1 MKKRISKW
9 LGLLAAATAGFSAVA
24 VEMPAGYTQL
34 EWVRSTGL
42 QNVNT
47 RWKASKTLRAT
58 MDFIPLEQTGNS
70 MLGTAKSD
78 VLQAWRFFNYS
89 GGFIFDCASNNG
101 SYIRSGQDASKKL
114 DTATRYVLECGIN
127 DSNQVYV
134 KATDVATGAVLAPA
148 TKAAGG
154 TPPEAE
160 DVYVFGGFV
169 KTVMCYERMTLYSL
183 QLSDVVDGTRRLVR
197 DFVPCRTPA
206 NEVGLWERVEGK
218 FYATEGTGRLVCPDD
233 PASKVTY
240 LIANGYE
247 RVQTGVYATKTL
259 QAELDWAPL
268 AATGD
273 IVVGTHVDASDAV
286 AWRYFNASWHYYFDC
301 GCGSGSNGRVSDNGT
316 MTSGTRYLSKFGT
329 EDGNSNLAYLDV
341 TRLTDGAKVVNHKT
355 NGSNNNI
362 ESQPVCVCG
371 GNMKGNYSHV
381 AMRFWSLKLLDLVDG
396 TRQVV
401 GDYVPMR
408 RAAGEVGMVD
418 RAHNNT
424 YYPNAGKGAFNW
436 GGIAYT
442 DDGGVLA
449 IHEGTLAEAEQDVND
464 FSIVS
469 KVGRYMADFSGVA
482 SYPALNIA
490 EGTFSLQNGATGDYA
505 VRGALTVA
513 GGTHIKVDISDTACD
528 RITAGSVALTASA
541 TNPVFIDLA
550 PIHTNHQYAAAYT
563 LMSLP
568 AGADAS
574 TADCFVANCDEVPF
588 AFRVENG
595 NLVMAPRT
603 DLIVSA
609 IWKGDTRAPAN
620 FDLSNPENW
629 TCVNT
634 LGTEVEGALP
644 TEETAV
650 VVPSGSTFNWPK
662 GATLAFKSVQLP
674 STLGGDCDWS
684 GCPLPL
690 TGTIDLCG
698 HTLSLA
704 QPDGTATVTNGVLR
718 MVVGPGETRTAR
730 SANDTIVPSANVK
743 FVFDS
748 ASEHPVEVSDQLLL
762 KAGDVDILSGTIR
775 LVHGNL
781 AGAAVPGTLYVAA
794 GATLDFNLADNVYQ
808 KGPMNEPTH
817 GKTLVLAGTVLNDGA
832 GLEGPN
838 ALMCHLVVR
847 EGGTIGGL
855 TVNATG
861 SVTNRIDAR
870 KLTGSSE
877 TNLVIEGAVPLTVC
891 AGVKT
896 VFSDGPRFAL
906 DRIDNRGGWVQFEG
920 TCTGSITN
928 GLHCYGGLFGYW
940 GAARF
945 DGLEIIVEDGTTDL
959 IHAADNLTI
968 ENQPLEIK
976 EGATLHGVGTYG
988 VTLNGVLKGSG
999 NLTGVNIVMGG
1010 DRSCWQ
1016 VKANATGFTSI
1027 VKVAEEDLAFMTNLK
1042 MFDVEL
1048 DGETLPE
1055 KLVVGPAGSTTAGQ
1069 ASLVTVRIH
1078 TPEGRECAV
1087 GWLTVED
1094 VDGAPKI
1101 VLNVAQGTPVVT
1113 ALWKGWNNP
1122 SLLAPEN
1129 WVCSNATGLVEG
1141 AFPTE
1146 VTAVTV
1152 PGDSDFTCPAA
1163 TPLVCRTFEVS
1174 GQLTADRDWSGVKSL
1189 FVGTL
1194 DLNGHVLTLGN
1205 LNGSATIS
1213 NTAEQPGTVRVTVP
1227 EGAVVPVDYT
1237 TVQLGENI
1245 AFAKDGAG
1253 ALDVQDTILG
1263 QAGDVQLLD
1272 GRVKIIHGKQTAA
1285 ARAGTL
1291 LIDSNAVLD
1300 ANLPDRIYTNL
1311 GLNDPTHG
1319 KTIVLRGMLV
1329 NEGVGAVDANAILG
1343 RVIVEEGGRIGGPA
1357 ETGNRIDMR
1366 TLSGSANNVAV
1377 LEGAVPLTLLRNN
1390 YLVFS
1395 GVTANLDR
1403 IDNRGRLWIEG
1414 TVTGS
1419 ITNGVHCFDSSEFC
1433 WWDVV
1438 NAAGLKVVI
1447 EDGLCDFTQ
1456 KEMAETQSKMVLE
1469 VKEGATLNKVGSSS
1483 FTWNGRLSGNGAIQG
1498 YAFMIGGAD
1507 SCWAMKADDTG
1518 FTEKVSFVGEVSVN
1532 IFKTLKRIEVQYT
1545 GDPSVPKRL
1554 VIAPC
1559 GWLTQAEANAI
1570 ELAVTD
1576 ANGEPLEGF
1585 SLYVNGE
1592 QQLEL
1597 QVGFATIEKATYIG
1611 AGDDPNDLSDP
1622 ANWSCTTAGLP
1633 VTGVP
1638 MALTELTIPDDKV
1651 FTCTNASQIAFAKI
1665 NFPRVLP
1672 GDSDWRGLGSV
1683 AIDTTINLN
1692 GHKLYVS
1699 DLKGAGTLYS
1709 GVQEIE
1715 WIESDG
1721 GQFIDIGLTPKAT
1734 LQAEMDFI
1742 PRDFTGEALVGA
1754 YVDDKT
1760 DWRFADFSGG
1770 AFFDCGNARAGAT
1783 SNGAI
1788 VTLGTRYTAQ
1798 FGTDGSKIYNR
1809 INGGSLSREQTANAN
1824 GSVNTSRTIYVFA
1837 NNKSGT
1843 AMCAKMRLYSLKFW
1857 DVTADGKQLV
1867 RDLVPARRA
1876 GDGMAGL
1883 YDRVACV
1890 FYPNKGA
1897 TPFQASISTYTGSV
1911 GLSELHINV
1920 PAPRTVDNAT
1930 VAISGGIKVV
1940 KEGGGT
1946 LRSTKGGQTWGG
1958 GTVVDAGQFMAK
1970 KECYPWAGVEDEV
1983 VINSNGVFNVWGGG
1997 DCVSPTTKF
2006 TLAGGTIANLM
2017 GDCGTGN
2024 ASIGTVRLT
2033 ADSKL
2038 DAQYSLGFVG
2048 GGYAPTLLDLAGH
2061 ELTVNIGVGK
2071 RFYVDNCEMTK
2082 GKVTVTTGGF
2092 ITFDKTSVRA
2102 RETDFDLNCALT
2114 LNCPVDVHDLTMRWG
2129 TAQYLEGASWINI
2142 HGTYTPVSDYLW
2154 HFNMMDGSTIDLRGR
2169 TSPLPAGAQLTCEDG
2184 ARVKVKLDLANIKKN
2199 ESLITWDAK
2208 PNAKFVAVAS
2218 MPCGLIARD
2227 DGLYATTGLTLF
2239 LR

>member
-1 MKKRISKW
+1 MRIIKW
-9 LGLLAAATAGFSAVA
+9 LGVIVAGWTGFSAVA

-34 EWVRSTGL
+34 EWVRSTGQ

-47 RWKASKTLRAT
+47 GWKASKTLRAT
-58 MDFIPLEQTGNS
+58 MDFIPHEQTGNI
-70 MLGTAKSD
+70 MLGTGKND
-78 VLQAWRFFNYS
+78 VLQAWRFFNYG

-101 SYIRSGQDASKKL
+101 SYIRVGQDASKKL
-114 DTATRYVLECGIN
+114 DTTTRYVLECGIN
-127 DSNQVYV
+127 DANQVYAT
-134 KATDVATGAVLAPA
+134 ATDVATGTVLAPA
-148 TKAAGG
+148 VKTAGG

-160 DVYVFGGFV
+160 DVYVFGGAL
-169 KTVMCYERMTLYSL
+169 KAVMCYERMTLYSL
-183 QLSDVVDGTRRLVR
+183 QLSDVVDGTRQLVR
-197 DFVPCRTPA
+197 DFVPCRSSSH
-206 NEVGLWERVEGK
+206 EVGLWDRVEGK
-218 FYATEGTGRLVCPDD
+218 FYGSQGAGHLVGPDD
-233 PASKVTY
+233 PATKVTY

-247 RVQTGVYATKTL
+247 HAKTGVYATKTL

-273 IVVGTHVDASDAV
+273 IVVGTHVDTSDAV

-301 GCGSGSNGRVSDNGT
+301 GCGSGSNGRVNDGGT

-329 EDGNSNLAYLDV
+329 EDGNPNLAYLDV

-355 NGSNNNI
+355 ASSNNNI

-371 GNMKGNYSHV
+371 GNMKGVLSSV
-381 AMRFWSLKLLDLVDG
+381 AMRLWSVKFMDVVDG
-396 TRQVV
+396 TRRVV
-401 GDYVPMR
+401 GDYVP
-408 RAAGEVGMVD
+408 AIQGGMVGLRD
-418 RAHNNT
+418 LANGNQFYGNT
-424 YYPNAGKGAFNW
+424 AKGAFTW

-449 IHEGTLAEAEQDVND
+449 VHEGTLAEAEQDVND

-469 KVGRYMADFSGVA
+469 KVGHYMADFSGVT

-490 EGTFSLQNGATGDYA
+490 EGTFSLQNGATGDYV

-513 GGTHIKVDISDTACD
+513 GGTHLKFDVSDTACD
-528 RITAGSVALTASA
+528 HITAGSVVLTASA
-541 TNPVFIDLA
+541 TNPIFIDLTST
-550 PIHTNHQYAAAYT
+550 HTNHQYATAYA
-563 LMSLP
+563 LMPLP

-574 TADCFVANCDEVPF
+574 IADCFVASCDEVPF
-588 AFRVENG
+588 SFHVENG
-595 NLVMAPRT
+595 NLVMSPRT

-609 IWKGDTRAPAN
+609 TWKGDTRSPAS
-620 FDLSNPENW
+620 FDVSDPENW

-634 LGTEVEGALP
+634 LGTVVTGALP

-650 VVPSGSTFNWPK
+650 IVPSGSTFNWPK
-662 GATLAFKSVQLP
+662 GTTFAFKTVQLP

-684 GCPLPL
+684 GCPLAL
-690 TGTIDLCG
+690 TGTLDLGG
-698 HTLSLA
+698 HTLTLA

-718 MVVGPGETRTAR
+718 MVVGSGETRTAR
-730 SANDTIVPSANVK
+730 SINDTIVPGEKVK
-743 FVFDS
+743 FVFES
-748 ASEHPVEVSDQLLL
+748 ASEHPIEVNDQLLV
-762 KAGDVDILSGTIR
+762 KSGDVDILAGTLR

-794 GATLDFNLADNVYQ
+794 GATLDYNLPDNVY
-808 KGPMNEPTH
+808 KSLSLNESTH

-832 GLEGPN
+832 GQEGPN

-847 EGGTIGGL
+847 EGGTIGGR

-861 SVTNRIDAR
+861 SVMNRIDAR
-870 KLTGSSE
+870 NLASSSE
-877 TNLVIEGAVPLTVC
+877 TNLVVEGAVPLTTC
-891 AGVKT
+891 AGVKM

-920 TCTGSITN
+920 TCKGSVTN
-928 GLHCYGGLFGYW
+928 GLHCSGGTVSYW
-940 GAARF
+940 SGGRF
-945 DGLEIIVEDGTTDL
+945 EGLDVIVEEGTAEFNHPVES
-959 IHAADNLTI
+959 ITI
-968 ENQPLEIK
+968 INQSLEIK
-976 EGATLHGVGTYG
+976 DGATFHGDCTSI
-988 VTLNGVLKGSG
+988 VTWNGVLKGNGS
-999 NLTGVNIVMGG
+999 LTGSNIVMGG
-1010 DRSCWQ
+1010 DLSCWR
-1016 VKANATGFTSI
+1016 VRANAAGFTSI
-1027 VKVAEEDLAFMTNLK
+1027 VKVAEEDLAFITNLK

-1048 DGETLPE
+1048 EDDTLPE
-1055 KLVVGPAGSTTAGQ
+1055 RLVVCPAGTTTSGQ
-1069 ASLVTVRIH
+1069 ASLITVRIH
-1078 TPEGRECAV
+1078 TVDGRECAV
-1087 GWLTVED
+1087 GWLTVEEIEGSAK
-1094 VDGAPKI
+1094 V
-1101 VLNVAQGTPVVT
+1101 VLNVAQGLPVVT
-1113 ALWKGWNNP
+1113 ALWKGWNKTDN
-1122 SLLAPEN
+1122 LLAPEN
-1129 WVCSNATGLVEG
+1129 WICSNAMGLVEG
-1141 AFPTE
+1141 AYPTE
-1146 VTAVTV
+1146 VTAVTI
-1152 PGDSDFTCPAA
+1152 PGNSDFSCPLE
-1163 TPLVCRTFEVS
+1163 TPLVCRTIQVS
-1174 GQLTADRDWSGVKSL
+1174 GPLTHDCDWAGLKGL
-1189 FVGTL
+1189 FVDEI
-1194 DLNGHVLTLGN
+1194 DLNGHRLTLGM
-1205 LNGSATIS
+1205 LNGLGSIVNSAADTLG
-1213 NTAEQPGTVRVTVP
+1213 EVCVTVP
-1227 EGAVVPVDYT
+1227 TGRTVPADYA

-1245 AFAKDGAG
+1245 AFVKDGAG
-1253 ALDVQDTILG
+1253 ALDVQDTVLA
-1263 QAGDVQLLD
+1263 QACDVQILD
-1272 GRVKIIHGKQTAA
+1272 GLAKIIHGKQVGA

-1291 LIDSNAVLD
+1291 LIDSNAMLD
-1300 ANLPDRIYTNL
+1300 ANLPNRIYTDVN
-1311 GLNDPTHG
+1311 LNDPTHG
-1319 KTIVLRGMLV
+1319 KTIVLRGCLF
-1329 NEGVGAVDANAILG
+1329 NDGVGAVDANAILG

-1395 GVTANLDR
+1395 GATVNLDR

-1419 ITNGVHCFDSSEFC
+1419 ITNGVHCFGSSELC

-1447 EDGLCDFTQ
+1447 EEGVCDFSQ
-1456 KEMAETQSKMVLE
+1456 KEVTETQSQMDLE
-1469 VKEGATLNKVGSSS
+1469 IKAGATVNKVGSSLL
-1483 FTWNGRLSGNGAIQG
+1483 TWNGRLSGSGSIQG
-1498 YAFMIGGAD
+1498 YAFQIGGAN
-1507 SCWAMKADDTG
+1507 SCWVMKADDTG
-1518 FTEKVSFVGEVSVN
+1518 FTEKVSFIGEVGVN
-1532 IFKTLKRIEVQYT
+1532 VFKTLKRIEVQYT

-1570 ELAVTD
+1570 ELVVTD
-1576 ANGEPLEGF
+1576 ANGESLEGF

-1651 FTCTNASQIAFAKI
+1651 FTCTNAAQIAYAKI
-1665 NFPRVLP
+1665 NFPSSLP

-1699 DLKGAGTLYS
+1699 DLKGTGTLYS

-1721 GQFIDIGLTPKAT
+1721 GQFVDIGLVPKAT

-1742 PRDFTGEALVGA
+1742 PRDYTGEALVGVYA
-1754 YVDDKT
+1754 NADTD

-1788 VTLGTRYTAQ
+1788 VTLGTRYKAE

-1824 GSVNTSRTIYVFA
+1824 GSPNASRTIYVFA
-1837 NNKSGT
+1837 NNSKGT

-1857 DVTADGKQLV
+1857 DVTAAGKQLV

-1883 YDRVACV
+1883 FDRVGCV
-1890 FYPNKGA
+1890 FYPNKG
-1897 TPFQASISTYTGSV
+1897 TKPFQGSISTYTGSV

-1946 LRSTKGGQTWGG
+1946 FRSTKGGQTWGG

-1997 DCVSPTTKF
+1997 DCVSPSTKF

-2017 GDCGTGN
+2017 GDCGAGN

-2038 DAQYSLGFVG
+2038 DAQFSLGFVG

-2082 GKVTVTTGGF
+2082 GKITVTAGGF

-2102 RETDFDLNCALT
+2102 SQTDFDLNCAIT

-2154 HFNMMDGSTIDLRGR
+2154 HFNLMDGSTIDLRGR
-2169 TSPLPAGAQLTCEDG
+2169 TSPLPAGSQLTSEDG

-2199 ESLITWDAK
+2199 EPLITWDAK
-2208 PNAKFVAVAS
+2208 PNAKFTAVAS